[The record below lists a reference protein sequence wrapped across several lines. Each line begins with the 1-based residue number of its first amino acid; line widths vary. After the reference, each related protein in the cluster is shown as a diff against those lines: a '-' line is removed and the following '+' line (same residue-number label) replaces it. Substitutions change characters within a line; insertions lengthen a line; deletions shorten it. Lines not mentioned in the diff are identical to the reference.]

1 MLSIIKV
8 IVIFTIFSSISI
20 ASSIEVALT
29 DYAKGFI
36 KDDYKSD
43 VTISGK
49 SYYWAPL
56 HGRGER
62 EYGDYFRLRD
72 GKYSINVKF
81 GHLTEAGEKKFIVT
95 YNSFCESMFA
105 QCNITVFGDIG
116 LSSDMSLFLNARKV
130 VFDDLKVVFDDLG
143 WEFK

>member
-1 MLSIIKV
+1 M
-8 IVIFTIFSSISI
+8 FSLMSF
-20 ASSIEVALT
+20 ANAVETTLA
-29 DYAKGFI
+29 DYYLGNFI
-36 KDDYKSD
+36 KDSYKVG
-43 VTISGK
+43 VTISGE
-49 SYYWAPL
+49 SYYWVPL

-62 EYGDYFRLRD
+62 GRGDYFILRD
-72 GKYSINVKF
+72 GKYGKYSINVKF
-81 GHLTEAGEKKFIVT
+81 GHLTESGEKKFIAT

-105 QCNITVFGDIG
+105 PCNITVFGDIG